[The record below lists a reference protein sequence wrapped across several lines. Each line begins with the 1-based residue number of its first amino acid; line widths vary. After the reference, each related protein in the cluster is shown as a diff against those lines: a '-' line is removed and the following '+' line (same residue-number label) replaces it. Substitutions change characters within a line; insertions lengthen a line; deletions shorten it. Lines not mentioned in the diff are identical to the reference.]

1 MFGTND
7 VTCPIPIDNNLK
19 YADQI
24 GGTMSSERL
33 IELNKVTILKDE
45 SKILKEIDLVIDK
58 GERLVILGPNGSGK
72 SSLIKTFTGEYRHDT
87 TDDRAFVKIMGSE
100 FWDIHEVHQAF
111 GLVSS
116 DIQIDFRRE
125 IDGLD
130 VVLSGF
136 FGSLGTNRSQTISRE
151 MKRRARKALENVG
164 SERLA
169 QRKMSVM
176 SMGEA
181 RRVIMARALVNDPE
195 ALILDEPMNG
205 LDLTGK
211 YLVREAMRTLAARGK
226 ALLLVTQDP
235 SDIIPEIDRVIMIRN
250 GKIFLDDGIEAMNE
264 KNLTSLFKVPVRLCR
279 QGDRWWAWS

>member
-1 MFGTND
+1 
-7 VTCPIPIDNNLK
+7 
-19 YADQI
+19 
-24 GGTMSSERL
+24 MSSGRL
-33 IELNKVTILKDE
+33 IELNKVTISRDG
-45 SKILKEIDLVIDK
+45 SKILKDIDLIIEK

-116 DIQIDFRRE
+116 DIQIDFRRDIE
-125 IDGLD
+125 GLD

-151 MKRRARKALENVG
+151 MKRRARKALEKVG
-164 SERLA
+164 SGRLA
-169 QRKMSVM
+169 QRRMSVM

-211 YLVREAMRTLAARGK
+211 YLVREAMRTLAAQGK
-226 ALLLVTQDP
+226 ALILVTQDP

-250 GKIFLDDGIEAMNE
+250 GKIFLDAGIEALNE